1 MPQFAGESSMQM
13 DATLAQPRLVG
24 VPQPRLRVVDVAL
37 FYGERSG
44 GIRTYLDAKAAYAA
58 ESGAFEHHTVVPGR
72 QERHDGSRHE
82 LRALTVAAANGYRL
96 PLGTAQLEQTLHEIE
111 PDVILVHDLYWSLGA
126 ATRVGTEHGV
136 PVVAVHHSSVEMD
149 AKALRGPT
157 PVYRRIF
164 RARYRSAY
172 RRVDAVMSVI
182 DPRPDSGRG
191 ATLPLRFGLDPAFK
205 PRPGIERQGHVVYAG
220 RLARVRGAFDLLEA
234 AAMGDW
240 ELHLVGS
247 GAADDQIVSAAKR
260 LGIRERVSIHPFVK
274 NRIELSAVYGAASCV
289 VMPGRFETFG
299 LVALEAAASGARVVA
314 CEGAPSAPLVGELAE
329 TFRPG
334 DPVDMAKAIER
345 ARAKPQDVA
354 AAARLGDRHSW
365 PRAFESELADL
376 RRLMMR

>member
-1 MPQFAGESSMQM
+1 M
-13 DATLAQPRLVG
+13 DATLAQPRLVE

-58 ESGAFEHHTVVPGR
+58 ESGAFEHHVVVPGR
-72 QERHDGSRHE
+72 NERHDGTRHE

-96 PLGTAQLEQTLHEIE
+96 PLGTAQLEQTLREIE
-111 PDVILVHDLYWSLGA
+111 PDVILVHDPYWSLGA
-126 ATRVGTEHGV
+126 ATRVATEQGI

-157 PVYRRIF
+157 PLYRRLF

-205 PRPGIERQGHVVYAG
+205 PRPGIQRADHVLYAG
-220 RLARVRGAFDLLEA
+220 RLARVKGVFDLLEA
-234 AAMGDW
+234 AAERDW
-240 ELHLVGS
+240 ELRLVGS
-247 GAADDQIVSAAKR
+247 GAHDDSIMSTAKR

-274 NRIELSAVYGAASCV
+274 NRVELSATYGAASCV
-289 VMPGRFETFG
+289 VMPGQFETFG

-314 CEGAPSAPLVGELAE
+314 CDRAPSAPLIGELAE

-334 DPVDMAKAIER
+334 DPIDMAKAIDR
-345 ARAKPQDVA
+345 ARAKRQDVA
-354 AAARLGDRHSW
+354 AAARLGERFSW

-376 RRLMMR
+376 RRLMR

>member
-1 MPQFAGESSMQM
+1 MPQFAGESWALM
-13 DATLAQPRLVG
+13 DATLTQPRLVE

-37 FYGERSG
+37 FYGERTG

-58 ESGAFEHHTVVPGR
+58 GTGAFEHHAVIPGR
-72 QERHDGSRHE
+72 RERHDGARHE

-96 PLGTAQLEQTLHEIE
+96 PLGTGQLELTLRELD
-111 PDVILVHDLYWSLGA
+111 PDVILVHDPYWSLGA
-126 ATRVGTEHGV
+126 AARVGTELGV

-157 PVYRRIF
+157 PLYRRLF

-205 PRPGIERQGHVVYAG
+205 PRPGIERQDHVLYAG
-220 RLARVRGAFDLLEA
+220 RLARVKGVFDLLEA
-234 AAMGDW
+234 AAGRDW
-240 ELHLVGS
+240 ELRLVGS
-247 GAADDQIVSAAKR
+247 GAADDSILSTAKR
-260 LGIRERVSIHPFVK
+260 LGIGERVSIHPFVP
-274 NRIELSAVYGAASCV
+274 NRTQLAATYAAASCV
-289 VMPGRFETFG
+289 VMPGQYETFG

-314 CEGAPSAPLVGELAE
+314 CDSAPSAPLIGELAE
-329 TFRPG
+329 TFTPG
-334 DPVDMAKAIER
+334 DPEDMATAIDR

-354 AAARLGDRHSW
+354 ASARLGEEFSW

-376 RRLMMR
+376 RRLMS